1 MKYAVEIPK
10 WNNVIDSSVGTWG
23 HVLYTGWSEGIL
35 CGRNDVSICQE
46 AFQAGKTA
54 GLKCRNNRRK
64 SQLLC
69 S

>member
-10 WNNVIDSSVGTWG
+10 WNNVIDSGVGTRG
-23 HVLYTGWSEGIL
+23 RVLYTGWSEVIL
-35 CGRNDVSICQE
+35 CGKNDVSICQE
-46 AFQAGKTA
+46 AFREGKTA

-64 SQLLC
+64 SLLLC